1 MEHIFKRKL
10 YDKMLDWKQSS
21 QGRSALL
28 IQGARRVG
36 KSTIAEQFAKNEYE
50 SHILIDF
57 SKCSKDIRNIFDD
70 ISDLDFVFNRLQ
82 VSYGISLTQ
91 KKSVIIFD
99 EVQLFLWQ
107 TAVMTILKLVLSS
120 LFVKTLR
127 IF

>member
-70 ISDLDFVFNRLQ
+70 MVCIHGFQYPKPIQFRHIDIQKYQRDLL
-82 VSYGISLTQ
+82 L
-91 KKSVIIFD
+91 
-99 EVQLFLWQ
+99 
-107 TAVMTILKLVLSS
+107 IL
-120 LFVKTLR
+120 
-127 IF
+127 I

>member
-50 SHILIDF
+50 SHI
-57 SKCSKDIRNIFDD
+57 
-70 ISDLDFVFNRLQ
+70 
-82 VSYGISLTQ
+82 GIS
-91 KKSVIIFD
+91 SMIF
-99 EVQLFLWQ
+99 Q
-107 TAVMTILKLVLSS
+107 TLILCSIDCRLVME
-120 LFVKTLR
+120 
-127 IF
+127 